1 MPGQTEVRE
10 QQKEK
15 LSRNL
20 TCSHNIYPH
29 PFCLREKKKRGFA
42 IGICKVNPCV
52 FDERSPCSGLK
63 SLVEELQNKHV
74 FICVYSQL
82 QWERSERESIPSST
96 FSQTHSSASEP
107 AAAQGVGGCTS
118 ISSKSTRLSGQ
129 LKQAQCLAQSYKELG
144 PAGGVL
150 FDGEVIKMDGHP
162 ANYL

>member
-63 SLVEELQNKHV
+63 SLVEARSFRINMYLYVSTPN
-74 FICVYSQL
+74 YSGKDQRGNPYQVPHSARPTAVHQSQRL
-82 QWERSERESIPSST
+82 PRGWEAARPSPVS
-96 FSQTHSSASEP
+96 P
-107 AAAQGVGGCTS
+107 
-118 ISSKSTRLSGQ
+118 
-129 LKQAQCLAQSYKELG
+129 LG
-144 PAGGVL
+144 YQ
-150 FDGEVIKMDGHP
+150 DS
-162 ANYL
+162 